1 MTKKEQAIEVL
12 KSYSNPHG
20 YRLLGEDNFEVVAIA
35 IDNIYAK
42 EAHKRGNY
50 CHTCGD
56 VMSNECSRCKKLW
69 ES

>member
-35 IDNIYAK
+35 IGNIYSD
-42 EAHKRGNY
+42 EWRQNY
-50 CHTCGD
+50 CHTCKES
-56 VMSNECSRCKKLW
+56 MSNDCPRCERLH